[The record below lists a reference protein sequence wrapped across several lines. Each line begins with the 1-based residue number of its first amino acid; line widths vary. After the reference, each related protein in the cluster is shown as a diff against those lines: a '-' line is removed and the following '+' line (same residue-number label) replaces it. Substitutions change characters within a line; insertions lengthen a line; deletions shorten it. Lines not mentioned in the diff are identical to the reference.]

1 VGLVA
6 RAEEDLEDDDD
17 NAEDDD
23 DDPAAL
29 GSNTLRLEIS
39 AEFASLA
46 LESLFD
52 DNDDEYFLDCDE
64 DDAIEGLNCTSCN
77 MGVDGWPVVVIL
89 TGSSPSSTACT

>member
-1 VGLVA
+1 M
-6 RAEEDLEDDDD
+6 EDDDD

-46 LESLFD
+46 LESLF
-52 DNDDEYFLDCDE
+52 EYFLDCDE

-77 MGVDGWPVVVIL
+77 MGVGGWPVVVIL
-89 TGSSPSSTACT
+89 TGSSPSSTVCT

>member
-1 VGLVA
+1 M
-6 RAEEDLEDDDD
+6 EDDDD
-17 NAEDDD
+17 DASDDD
-23 DDPAAL
+23 DDPAAA

-39 AEFASLA
+39 AAFASLA

-52 DNDDEYFLDCDE
+52 DNDDGCFLDCDE